1 MKKFIRVK
9 YAGMPNIILDSP
21 LIPEL
26 LQENL
31 TPEKIIIETKRFFN
45 DTMYRKSL
53 FAGYKN
59 ILKELGE
66 PGASN
71 RAANLII
78 NYTKKDVN

>member
-1 MKKFIRVK
+1 
-9 YAGMPNIILDSP
+9 MPNIILDSP

-53 FAGYKN
+53 FTGYKN
-59 ILKELGE
+59 IIKKLGK

-78 NYTKKDVN
+78 NYTKKDVD

>member
-1 MKKFIRVK
+1 
-9 YAGMPNIILDSP
+9 MPNIILDSP